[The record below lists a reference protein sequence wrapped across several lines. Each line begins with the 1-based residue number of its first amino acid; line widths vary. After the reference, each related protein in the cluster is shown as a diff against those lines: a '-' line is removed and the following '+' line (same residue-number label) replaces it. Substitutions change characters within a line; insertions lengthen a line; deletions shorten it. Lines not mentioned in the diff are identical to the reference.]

1 MKFNWGTGIALVYG
15 LFALSMIAM
24 VVRSRQH
31 DPGLVSK
38 DYYNLD
44 LNYQAHLEKKQ
55 NAARLSAG
63 PQVQYNAAEQV
74 IYLSFPADLGPAAG
88 TVKCFRAAVVKDDFV
103 VDIQTGPDGQMRIP
117 AAALNKGLWHF
128 EMDWQAQGVPYFNEA
143 VVSITP
149 GTVGSITH

>member
-24 VVRSRQH
+24 VVRSRQY

-55 NAARLSAG
+55 NAARLSEG
-63 PQVQYNAAEQV
+63 PQVQYNAAEQA
-74 IYLSFPADLGPAAG
+74 IYLSFPVALGPAAG
-88 TVKCFRAAVVKDDFV
+88 TAKCFRSAAVKDDFV
-103 VDIQTGPDGQMRIP
+103 VNIQPGPDGRMRIP
-117 AAALNKGLWHF
+117 ATQLSKGIWHV
-128 EMDWQAQGVPYFNEA
+128 ELDWQAQGVPYFNEA
-143 VVSITP
+143 SVSITQAA
-149 GTVGSITH
+149 VGSTNR